1 LFSAWLVGWFV
12 HGGGGG
18 DDVHDGAGGDDRGLA
33 IRFFAVQTLPA
44 GRLGHGSACPRI
56 SVCKARVSSAFF
68 LFLSTC
74 CRLLQGLLPG
84 CGGVAC

>member
-1 LFSAWLVGWFV
+1 MVCPC
-12 HGGGGG
+12 GGG
-18 DDVHDGAGGDDRGLA
+18 DDVDDGGGDDRGLA
-33 IRFFAVQTLPA
+33 IRFFDVQTLPA
-44 GRLGHGSACPRI
+44 GRLGHGSARPRI

-68 LFLSTC
+68 LVLSTC